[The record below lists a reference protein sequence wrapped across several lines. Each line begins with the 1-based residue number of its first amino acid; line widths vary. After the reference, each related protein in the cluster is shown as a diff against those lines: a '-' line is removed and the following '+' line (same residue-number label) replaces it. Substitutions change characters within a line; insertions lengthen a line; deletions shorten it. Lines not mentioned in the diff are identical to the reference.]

1 MRPRTVSLLPT
12 EASLPP
18 PVPSDPGPL
27 RQVAFHLTQAEYEL
41 LARLAEADTRHPDT
55 MARHWVRLALRRA
68 AAGMGATDAR

>member
-27 RQVAFHLTQAEYEL
+27 RQVAFHLTQAESSPC
-41 LARLAEADTRHPDT
+41 RLAEADTRHPDT

-68 AAGMGATDAR
+68 TAGMGATDAR